1 MRFKRETV
9 FKVYTSIM
17 ASCKITIIQQLWV
30 SNRAWLS
37 SIMRFKSNKIS
48 SCFSTKINTKWIR
61 TVLWIKTIWAKTIC
75 HKNNKNNLSTRKWAI
90 PMICEKLIVMFMKTI
105 MISREN
111 QTKSK
116 QQTLHPSKQLIPRK
130 RNTMSIIEFLPKKL
144 VFKVLILI
152 RNRIKI
158 EKKSRLKTF
167 KYKIFN
173 YNLNLGLSN

>member
-1 MRFKRETV
+1 
-9 FKVYTSIM
+9 
-17 ASCKITIIQQLWV
+17 
-30 SNRAWLS
+30 
-37 SIMRFKSNKIS
+37 
-48 SCFSTKINTKWIR
+48 
-61 TVLWIKTIWAKTIC
+61 
-75 HKNNKNNLSTRKWAI
+75 
-90 PMICEKLIVMFMKTI
+90 MICEKLIVMFMKTI

-116 QQTLHPSKQLIPRK
+116 QQTLHPSKQLILRK
-130 RNTMSIIEFLPKKL
+130 RNTMLIIEFLPKKL

-152 RNRIKI
+152 RNRINI